1 MIVIEVRQIS
11 RPVRSTLSHFHCG
24 LILKDLKDPSLAE
37 EEQDS
42 LDQSLVRIYK
52 LKGLATAAKFQ
63 ILNSYF

>member
-1 MIVIEVRQIS
+1 MIVIEVSKIS
-11 RPVRSTLSHFHCG
+11 RPVPTLTHFHFG
-24 LILKDLKDPSLAE
+24 LILKDLKDSSLAE

>member
-1 MIVIEVRQIS
+1 MIVIEVSKIS
-11 RPVRSTLSHFHCG
+11 RPVPSTVTHFHFG

-52 LKGLATAAKFQ
+52 LRGLATAA
-63 ILNSYF
+63 